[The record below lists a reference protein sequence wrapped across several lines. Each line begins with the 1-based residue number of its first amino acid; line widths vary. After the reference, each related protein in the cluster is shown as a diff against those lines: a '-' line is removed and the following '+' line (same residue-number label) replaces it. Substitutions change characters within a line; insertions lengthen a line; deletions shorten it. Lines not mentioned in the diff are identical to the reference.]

1 MTSRSSRLRSLL
13 GRETLLGLVA
23 VLVLGGVCVALGFW
37 QFGRYEDRRDAAAV
51 VEANYAAAPVPL
63 ETVLSDPAEPL
74 ASQDDWTPV
83 ALDGSYCTEADC
95 VLYVRNRQLS
105 GEVGFWQLVPFRS
118 EDGATV
124 LVVRGWVPQADDG
137 SVPADA
143 PAVPAGELTA
153 TVRMRPAE
161 PLLDRELP
169 TGQVH
174 SVHPPQIAAL
184 LGLPPSSLVT
194 GAYGE
199 LADEEP
205 SAARPAALPAPDTSL
220 GPHLSYA
227 FQWWIFALFF
237 PGALVFNLRQ
247 RYQDLAAGE
256 QDAASAGAGP
266 LPAPAADPAATA
278 AETTDLRPR
287 RAVRARRRGHDEEE
301 EDALIDRQ
309 AP

>member
-63 ETVLSDPAEPL
+63 EQVLSSPAQVL
-74 ASQDDWTPV
+74 ASEDDWKPV
-83 ALDGSYCTEADC
+83 ALEGSYCSQADC

-118 EDGATV
+118 EDGTTV

-143 PAVPAGELTA
+143 PAVPAGEVTV

-161 PLLDRELP
+161 PQLDRELP
-169 TGQVH
+169 PGQVH
-174 SVHPPQIAAL
+174 SVHPPQIAEL
-184 LGLPPSSLVT
+184 LGLEESTLVV
-194 GAYGE
+194 GGYGE
-199 LADEEP
+199 LAGEEP

-237 PGALVFNLRQ
+237 PGALIFSLRQ

-256 QDAASAGAGP
+256 QDAARPGASPDPAGTA
-266 LPAPAADPAATA
+266 APAADQ
-278 AETTDLRPR
+278 TTDLRPR

-301 EDALIDRQ
+301 EDALIDQQ